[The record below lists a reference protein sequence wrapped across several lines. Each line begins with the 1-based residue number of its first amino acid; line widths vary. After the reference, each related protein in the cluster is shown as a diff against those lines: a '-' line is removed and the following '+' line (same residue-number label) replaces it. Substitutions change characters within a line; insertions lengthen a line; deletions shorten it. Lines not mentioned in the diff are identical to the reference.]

1 MSEADSNDSNYNKMI
16 LFALASGYYYITTRK
31 KRDQE
36 DESED
41 IRTSYV
47 PIAISA
53 MVIYSL
59 RDEISKTISQDRIF
73 LGVAIAMS
81 NYFMESGGGA
91 LKASVL
97 SMGTL
102 ILGPAITYEK

>member
-1 MSEADSNDSNYNKMI
+1 MSEADPNYNTML
-16 LFALASGYYYITTRK
+16 LFALAAGYYYITTRK

-36 DESED
+36 DAPED
-41 IRTSYV
+41 IRTSHV
-47 PIAISA
+47 PVVILA

-73 LGVAIAMS
+73 LGVAIALS

-102 ILGPAITYEK
+102 ILGPAITSEK